1 MDRETKRL
9 HQAIG
14 RRIRSLRNE
23 AGWTQEELAA
33 RTGLH
38 RTYIGKLERGES
50 GVTIDSVAIL
60 CRSLGVTLAEFFE
73 PFTGTYDLS
82 GPRRER

>member
-1 MDRETKRL
+1 MSRETERL
-9 HQAIG
+9 HQAVG
-14 RRIRSLRNE
+14 RRIRSLRNDAE
-23 AGWTQEELAA
+23 WTQEELAA

-60 CRSLGVTLAEFFE
+60 CRSFGVTLAEFFE
-73 PFTGTYDLS
+73 PFTETFDLQ